1 MIELVIQRQSTDR
14 DLPADDVFQEWV
26 EASLQGRRDEAEVVI
41 RVVDAAE
48 IQALNMQYRQKDAP
62 TNVLSFP
69 SDLPEIVASS
79 LLGDI
84 VICASV
90 VADEAQAQGKPL
102 DAHWAH
108 MIVHGV
114 LHLVGYDHITEEDA
128 QQMERLECSI
138 LSTVGVADPYVKLK
152 GKNE

>member
-1 MIELVIQRQSTDR
+1 MIELVVQRLSTDLN
-14 DLPADDVFQEWV
+14 LPADDDFQGWV
-26 EASLQGRRDEAEVVI
+26 EACLRARRDEAEVVI
-41 RVVDAAE
+41 RVVDSAE
-48 IQALNMQYRQKDAP
+48 IRALNMQYRQKDMP

-90 VADEAQAQGKPL
+90 VADEAQAQGKSL
-102 DAHWAH
+102 EAHWAH
-108 MIVHGV
+108 MVVHGV
-114 LHLVGYDHITEEDA
+114 LHLIGYDHIAEEEA

-138 LSTVGVADPYVKLK
+138 LSTVGVADPYE
-152 GKNE
+152 N